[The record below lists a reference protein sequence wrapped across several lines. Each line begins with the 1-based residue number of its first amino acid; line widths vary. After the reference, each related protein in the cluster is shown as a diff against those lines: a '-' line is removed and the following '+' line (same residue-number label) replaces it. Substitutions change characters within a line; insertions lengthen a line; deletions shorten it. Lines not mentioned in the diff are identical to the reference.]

1 LFIIH
6 IIAFSDYLH
15 SLTCNSDLGEFKFK
29 YIKSILKDIS
39 LEFYGIETSSSL
51 SIVLL
56 DEYRVFEVALGV
68 SILRK
73 RRLIAKKIICL
84 KFLTHR
90 KNKKNIKRDR

>member
-1 LFIIH
+1 
-6 IIAFSDYLH
+6 
-15 SLTCNSDLGEFKFK
+15 LGEFKFK

-73 RRLIAKKIICL
+73 RRLIAKKIIYL